1 MKNKINIF
9 INKEIQSFLIE
20 LFSDYELS
28 FMKLNEI
35 EENLTTTPISIIF
48 VNNINNFKLFKIRNL
63 NDNCL
68 LLSNLEIKDTDT
80 KSKYIKTPASIN
92 YIKNTIEN
100 LIENLKVQFH
110 DIHIINEKLTNVKN
124 KSFCYLT
131 KLESEILIY
140 LISEKETTKKYI
152 KENILNIKSSLQTNS
167 LDSHLTRIRKKMKQI
182 DTSVKIKS
190 KSEKLLIT
198 I

>member
-20 LFSDYELS
+20 LFSDYELC

-152 KENILNIKSSLQTNS
+152 KHYSRQVCNAASATLFWSAVIALVYANILYTNVYS
-167 LDSHLTRIRKKMKQI
+167 NEQSFDK
-182 DTSVKIKS
+182 
-190 KSEKLLIT
+190 
-198 I
+198 

>member
-1 MKNKINIF
+1 LKNKINIF

>member
-1 MKNKINIF
+1 
-9 INKEIQSFLIE
+9 
-20 LFSDYELS
+20 
-28 FMKLNEI
+28 MKLNEI